1 MSSDELKP
9 SRGFVKEIIKRD
21 RNIFFKDFLD
31 SISKNDKNDIK
42 DSSLNIKK
50 LMDNENYLKD
60 YLNNI
65 KILNNDIVEGHDEPH
80 SNKILV
86 SDFTEYNPLHNGH
99 FHCMK
104 VAKSK
109 NPNGIFVA
117 IVPGLFERS
126 GRGVPYMLTR
136 QARAEIAITVG
147 ADIVVEGP
155 PMGIMGSG
163 QYAICL
169 AKMFKALNT
178 DFIPR
183 GYKPFEGFDN
193 VLERIAIGHGVA
205 PKPYKI
211 VDMDTKEI
219 LLEGTLEE
227 DNYVITSL
235 SKSLKRIK
243 FDFKNKFIFV
253 KRIEGVSGTLIRKA
267 ISSGNF
273 GNVKNLLPKE
283 SIAIIQKEIKEG
295 RAPLHNTREVEAILD
310 SANNMSLNE
319 LKSLNLIDDK
329 IANKLVEMRE
339 KNSFTDISCVQQ
351 CISYG
356 FSSHFNHRVL
366 SVLEAKIDKDIIST
380 YIDNYPF
387 NIRVLDYKNEHV
399 LEEFTYKINN
409 NNRRIELWQ

>member
-1 MSSDELKP
+1 MPLNELSP
-9 SRGFVKEIIKRD
+9 NIDFVKKIIKRD
-21 RNIFFKDFLD
+21 RNIFFKDFSN
-31 SISKNDKNDIK
+31 SISKNAIDNVE
-42 DSSLNIKK
+42 DSRVYESLP
-50 LMDNENYLKD
+50 E
-60 YLNNI
+60 
-65 KILNNDIVEGHDEPH
+65 KILI
-80 SNKILV
+80 

-99 FHCMK
+99 FHCMS

-109 NPNGIFVA
+109 FPESLFVA

-136 QARAEIAITVG
+136 QARAEIAIDVG

-163 QYAICL
+163 QYSLCL
-169 AKMFKALNT
+169 AQMIKTLNT

-183 GYKPFEGFDN
+183 GYKPLTGFDKI
-193 VLERIAIGHGVA
+193 LKAIAIGHGVA

-219 LLEGTLEE
+219 LFKGKLEE
-227 DNYVITSL
+227 DNYVIASL
-235 SKSLKRIK
+235 SKSLKRVN

-253 KRIEGVSGTLIRKA
+253 KRREGVSGTLIRKA
-267 ISSGNF
+267 TSSGKFN
-273 GNVKNLLPKE
+273 NVQNMMPYE
-283 SIAIIQKEIKEG
+283 SIAIIKKEIKEG
-295 RAPLHNTREVEAILD
+295 RAPLHNSREVETILD
-310 SANNMSLNE
+310 SANELPLNE
-319 LKSLNLIDDK
+319 LKSLNLMNDK
-329 IANKLVEMRE
+329 IANNIVDMRE
-339 KNSFTDISCVQQ
+339 KNSFTDITDIQQ

-356 FSSHFNHRVL
+356 FSSHFNQRVL
-366 SVLEAKIDKDIIST
+366 SVLEAKVNKDVISK

-399 LEEFTYKINN
+399 LEEFTNKINN